1 MATCLIRASRFLLSV
16 GLIVSSAWVAGEA
29 HAQAVVDEARQAG
42 RAAQTFPAAD
52 EDYFKNMDGGV
63 TLTADEVKARIKKRG
78 DKIARLQEELTHL
91 KDYLV
96 RHHRDQIGDALTEA
110 EAIEIS
116 ERIDAEATARPAN
129 TTKAIARLTP
139 WIEERRA

>member
-52 EDYFKNMDGGV
+52 EDYFKGMDGGI
-63 TLTADEVKARIKKRG
+63 TMTADEVKGRNMWLVWTG
-78 DKIARLQEELTHL
+78 GNDRLWDVLNWKSYGLFDLLKTISATMFGGALTH
-91 KDYLV
+91 DG
-96 RHHRDQIGDALTEA
+96 RFQPSAG
-110 EAIEIS
+110 
-116 ERIDAEATARPAN
+116 
-129 TTKAIARLTP
+129 
-139 WIEERRA
+139 